1 MSGSTPGYWA
11 RRMFDPSS
19 ADIRREAILKYANY
33 DFGRHGEVLK
43 TYVYLSNDP
52 DYTVRAA
59 ALRAMNRSR
68 VTGQTDLYLEKLK
81 ENETLVRLDAADALS
96 NVPDPAAI
104 DALVD
109 HMQNDVS
116 QDVRIACTD
125 ALRNFRTMD
134 VARALVERLDD
145 NDFAVAW
152 QARQDLELMTGQDFR
167 YDGELWLGYL
177 ANQSGWN

>member
-1 MSGSTPGYWA
+1 
-11 RRMFDPSS
+11 
-19 ADIRREAILKYANY
+19 
-33 DFGRHGEVLK
+33 
-43 TYVYLSNDP
+43 
-52 DYTVRAA
+52 
-59 ALRAMNRSR
+59 
-68 VTGQTDLYLEKLK
+68 
-81 ENETLVRLDAADALS
+81 
-96 NVPDPAAI
+96 
-104 DALVD
+104 
-109 HMQNDVS
+109 MQNDVS

>member
-1 MSGSTPGYWA
+1 
-11 RRMFDPSS
+11 
-19 ADIRREAILKYANY
+19 
-33 DFGRHGEVLK
+33 
-43 TYVYLSNDP
+43 
-52 DYTVRAA
+52 
-59 ALRAMNRSR
+59 MNRSR